1 MLLPLGPYGPIFPR
15 EAKMTK
21 KKQVFETEHHASLVL
36 QVPGTMAVL
45 YLNGEYWRTVRQGAA
60 RLHVP
65 ARSIVTVQD
74 DYGHPVHGHFE
85 ASVELPDPNPIEIPL
100 EYSRPLTIQEEM
112 KRFLVQELNKSRSY
126 DQGSFEDED
135 DFEIEDDEPDWVSGY
150 EYEDLIPED
159 APGYDRLDEPSA
171 PTPDQ
176 QPEASAEDQPLAAAD
191 DQQKTA

>member
-1 MLLPLGPYGPIFPR
+1 M
-15 EAKMTK
+15 A

-85 ASVELPDPNPIEIPL
+85 ASQEFPDPTPVEIPL
-100 EYSRPLTIQEEM
+100 EMARPLTLQEEM
-112 KRFLVQELNKSRSY
+112 KRFLVSEMNRMRPE
-126 DQGSFEDED
+126 DAGSFEDED
-135 DFEIEDDEPDWVSGY
+135 DFDVYDDEPDWVSGY
-150 EYEDLIPED
+150 EFEEMEPEEQQ
-159 APGYDRLDEPSA
+159 GYDNLDAEPS
-171 PTPDQ
+171 PVQ
-176 QPEASAEDQPLAAAD
+176 QPEQSEDPQLAAED